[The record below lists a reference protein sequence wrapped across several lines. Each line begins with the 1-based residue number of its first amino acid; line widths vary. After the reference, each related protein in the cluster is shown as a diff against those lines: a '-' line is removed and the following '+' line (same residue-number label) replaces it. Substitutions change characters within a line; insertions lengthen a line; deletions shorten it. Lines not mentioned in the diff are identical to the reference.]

1 MDANQSSSV
10 SHGCRSVSLRSAS
23 STAVPQ
29 VTFEYVHSKG
39 IILQR
44 MICGRRR
51 CRGTDRCRDGDACV
65 ERTRSFEPWWKH
77 IIRTSYMLI
86 AESLFAS
93 EVDVDVM
100 LCMCLFPTTRGGRV
114 IPRSWHTYL
123 HRWRVSSVV
132 SRVFRL
138 SALVT
143 CSTIVYALR
152 RIGADG

>member
-1 MDANQSSSV
+1 MNIQIVDDDTHVISGQIGNVLDANQSSSV

-51 CRGTDRCRDGDACV
+51 CRGNDRCRDGDACV

-114 IPRSWHTYL
+114 IPRS
-123 HRWRVSSVV
+123 
-132 SRVFRL
+132 
-138 SALVT
+138 
-143 CSTIVYALR
+143 
-152 RIGADG
+152 